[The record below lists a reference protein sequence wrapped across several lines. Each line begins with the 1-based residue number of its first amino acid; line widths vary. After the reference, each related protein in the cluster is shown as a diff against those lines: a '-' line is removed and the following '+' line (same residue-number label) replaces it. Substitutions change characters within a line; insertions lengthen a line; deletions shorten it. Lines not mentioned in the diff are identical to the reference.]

1 MAEPDPDP
9 EQLMYTA
16 AHDLKAPL
24 RSIQGFTQILMAR
37 HKADLKPE
45 AQALLQRVVD
55 AGTRMEWIIE
65 SALAYSRVGRQALD
79 VETVP
84 LEDAVDTSVRGLA
97 AKLKNRGGA
106 VSVKKPLPSVK
117 GDAGL
122 VTRAVGELISNAVTY
137 VAPDKKPEASVSA
150 ETRPDGRVRLWVQ
163 DNGLGIEER
172 DRERIFKPYE
182 RLHGP
187 QEYGGAG
194 MGLAIA
200 RRCARRLDGEVGLE
214 DGASGGGSRFWL
226 ELPAA

>member
-24 RSIQGFTQILMAR
+24 RSIQGFTQILMSR
-37 HKADLKPE
+37 HKEELKPE
-45 AQALLQRVVD
+45 AQALLQRVAD

-65 SALAYSRVGRQALD
+65 SALAYSRVGRQTLE
-79 VETVP
+79 VGEVP
-84 LEDAVDTSVRGLA
+84 LEDAVDASVRRLA
-97 AKLKNRGGA
+97 LQMKKRGGEVA
-106 VSVKKPLPSVK
+106 VKKPLPSVK
-117 GDAGL
+117 GDPAL
-122 VTRAVGELISNAVTY
+122 VTRAVSELISNAVTY
-137 VAPDKKPEASVSA
+137 VAADTKPRASVSA
-150 ETRPDGRVRLWVQ
+150 ETREGKVRLWVE
-163 DNGLGIEER
+163 DNGIGIEER

-200 RRCARRLDGEVGLE
+200 RRCARRLGGEVGL
-214 DGASGGGSRFWL
+214 DDATLGAGSRFWL
-226 ELPAA
+226 DLPAA